1 MGFSLSKVAGALTGG
16 VSNVVKSLGK
26 KAGVFGGDF
35 GANIYDPLDLT
46 GTTARQY
53 QAEQAEA
60 DRKWQEYM
68 SNTAHQREVA
78 DLKAAGLNPI
88 LTVNGGSGAPV
99 TGGAMA
105 GNATG
110 NPEALSGLLN
120 VIVGF
125 KNAQTSAKAMQN
137 EGENLKSQIL
147 ARTAHTANETA
158 ETQAR
163 IDNIVEDTRN
173 KQVQADRAALE
184 WAKDKPVLQAERRY
198 NESAIAE
205 FGAEA
210 RRLYEDYGKW
220 ADLIIKA
227 FGVAK
232 GLTVL
237 KGLKTSG
244 IMPGKGMSMG
254 SIMNEIERSAQAG
267 QILRSGM

>member
-1 MGFSLSKVAGALTGG
+1 MGFSLGKIVSKGLGGALTGFIPG
-16 VSNVVKSLGK
+16 ASKSIFSGE
-26 KAGVFGGDF
+26 F
-35 GANIYDPLDLT
+35 GANPFDPLDLS
-46 GTTARQY
+46 GNSARKY
-53 QAEQAEA
+53 QAQEA
-60 DRKWQEYM
+60 DKDRKWQEYM
-68 SNTAHQREVA
+68 SNTAHQREMA
-78 DLKAAGLNPI
+78 DLKAAGLNPV
-88 LTVNGGSGAPV
+88 LTVNGGNGAPV

-105 GNATG
+105 GSATG

-120 VIVGF
+120 VLVGY

-137 EGENLKSQIL
+137 EGENLKSQII
-147 ARTAHTANETA
+147 ARSAHTANETA

-198 NESAIAE
+198 NESAVAE

-210 RRLYEDYGKW
+210 RRLYEDYGQW
-220 ADLIIKA
+220 ADLVIKA

-232 GLTVL
+232 GLSVL
-237 KGLKTSG
+237 KGLKSSG
-244 IMPGKGMSMG
+244 ITGKGMSMG

-267 QILRSGM
+267 QFLRSGF